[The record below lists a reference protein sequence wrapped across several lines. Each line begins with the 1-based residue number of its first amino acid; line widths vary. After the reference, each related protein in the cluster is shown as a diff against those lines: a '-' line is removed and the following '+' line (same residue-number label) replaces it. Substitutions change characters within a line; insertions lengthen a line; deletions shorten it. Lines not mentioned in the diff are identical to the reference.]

1 MTGNK
6 FRRMKQKSHA
16 DFRNCVKSLNRKPSN
31 SDMKLEIV
39 FDFFKYING
48 KESNDVDVFGKIW
61 EFQT

>member
-1 MTGNK
+1 
-6 FRRMKQKSHA
+6 MKQKSPA

-48 KESNDVDVFGKIW
+48 KESDDVDVFGKTW